1 MGVKPQK
8 NGPRTILYSGTILD
22 FMYLEKFGRLGKGEG
37 PVVQAC
43 TKKAMLT
50 TPCGRFCVIF
60 WSKIQIM
67 LT

>member
-43 TKKAMLT
+43 TKKSDVNNTMRPIL
-50 TPCGRFCVIF
+50 CDF
-60 WSKIQIM
+60 
-67 LT
+67 LE